1 MKSWTLAVALPLL
14 AATAFALPQRSSAR
28 ASDSATPPTPAPAAD
43 PRQKALDEIEAWKGF
58 MPRTSPLAAEF
69 EPKLT
74 AVHDEFQALTAP
86 ADAAALAKAQAD
98 FDAWQHDFVVAS
110 CKLAPANCASTRQ
123 LYDFSKTQRSTIQTF
138 ARQRAE
144 IMDPKLRGAKN
155 AVDGARTFYDNDT
168 RQGSVILAP
177 GSYGSPPAAAEVNAQ
192 PRAPSLRT
200 VGPPP
205 APGASKPFTLASLAG
220 YLDYSGISDK
230 VINTVK
236 NIKNEVSHVG
246 TLLSGFAGSCYY
258 GAKWLMIKAG
268 MLPPEVQAPE
278 EIGDI
283 GIGSRHA
290 YMFNAALK
298 RNAKLQAKLH
308 VRPLKLSD
316 ISDSQVKLIPE
327 KTVFIFDRG
336 CAGMSDASGHAELK
350 FDDDK
355 LADLPASAF
364 YRVNRRGPK
373 YKPVIAPNEIMAC
386 SDGCMLHTAAY
397 LRTYGKRGC
406 LNAYAPVL
414 EHPAAPPITNDP
426 GI

>member
-1 MKSWTLAVALPLL
+1 MKSWTLAAALPLL
-14 AATAFALPQRSSAR
+14 AASAVALPQRPSAR
-28 ASDSATPPTPAPAAD
+28 ASDSAAPLTPAPAD
-43 PRQKALDEIEAWKGF
+43 PRQKALDEIQAWRGF
-58 MPRTSPLAAEF
+58 MPQTSPLAADFEQRLKDVEKEF
-69 EPKLT
+69 SDLT
-74 AVHDEFQALTAP
+74 VP
-86 ADAAALAKAQAD
+86 VDAAALVKPQGD

-123 LYDFSKTQRSTIQTF
+123 LYDFSKTQRATIQTF

-155 AVDGARTFYDNDT
+155 AVDGAKAFYDNDT
-168 RQGSVILAP
+168 HQGAVILAP
-177 GSYGSPPAAAEVNAQ
+177 GSYGSPPTADEVNAQ
-192 PRAPSLRT
+192 PHAPTVRT

-205 APGASKPFTLASLAG
+205 APGASKPFTLASLTG
-220 YLDYSGISDK
+220 YLDYSGIKDTAIRA
-230 VINTVK
+230 VE
-236 NIKNEVSHVG
+236 NIRNDVAGFGK
-246 TLLSGFAGSCYY
+246 LLTGFAGSCYY

-278 EIGDI
+278 DIGNI
-283 GIGSRHA
+283 GIGSGRA

-298 RNAKLQAKLH
+298 HNAKLQAKLH

-336 CAGMSDASGHAELK
+336 CAGMSDDSGHAELK

-355 LADLPASAF
+355 LAELPASAF
-364 YRVNRRGPK
+364 YRANRRGPK
-373 YKPVIAPNEIMAC
+373 YKPTIAPNEIMAC

-397 LRTYGKRGC
+397 LRTYGKIGC

-414 EHPAAPPITNDP
+414 EHPAAPPVTNAP